1 MLRLILNKIQNTMK
15 IGILTLPLNSNYGG
29 VLQAFALQTILK
41 RMGHDVSEI
50 ELKKNLRW
58 QYPPLWKMPLSFGKR
73 FLFKYIVRR
82 KNQKIL
88 LERYERKIYPLLV
101 HDILEF
107 ISKYIRQFKVD
118 KFIDCKGKFDA
129 FVCGSDQIWR
139 YKYYPLFEGDI
150 ANVYLKFLG
159 DDSCKRIAYAAS
171 FGTDNWEYP
180 AKETAEC
187 KNWIQK
193 FDAVS
198 VREETGVKLCSTYYD
213 IKAKHVLD
221 PTMLLSKDDY
231 VDLIE
236 KSDVPKSKGN
246 LFCYI
251 LDNTDE
257 KMNVVKNIEKQRHL
271 SSFFMNGDCGNWTE
285 DLEKRIQPPVESWL
299 RAFYDSEFIVTD
311 SFHAC
316 VFSILFHK
324 QFLVIGN
331 KERGL
336 ARIYSLLSMFGLEDR
351 LTSDTDLDINRMKT
365 IDYDRV
371 DEILAKHREESR
383 TFLIQALTS

>member
-1 MLRLILNKIQNTMK
+1 MK

-29 VLQAFALQTILK
+29 VLQAYALQTVLK
-41 RMGHDVSEI
+41 RMGHDVLEV

-58 QYPPLWKMPLSFGKR
+58 QYPPLWKIPLSFGKR

-107 ISKYIRQFKVD
+107 ISKYIKQFKVD
-118 KFIDCKGKFDA
+118 KFIDCKGKFD
-129 FVCGSDQIWR
+129 VWICGSDQIWR
-139 YKYYPLFEGDI
+139 YKYYLFFEGDI

-251 LDNTDE
+251 LDNTNE

-271 SSFFMNGDCGNWTE
+271 SSFFMKGDCGNWTE

-351 LTSDTDLDINRMKT
+351 LTSDTGLDINRMKT

>member
-1 MLRLILNKIQNTMK
+1 MRYKNAMK

-29 VLQAFALQTILK
+29 VLQAYALQTVLK
-41 RMGHDVSEI
+41 RMGHDVLEV

-58 QYPPLWKMPLSFGKR
+58 QYPPLWKIPLSFGKR

-101 HDILEF
+101 HDILAF
-107 ISKYIRQFKVD
+107 ISKYIKQFKVD

-129 FVCGSDQIWR
+129 WICGSDQIWR

-193 FDAVS
+193 FDTVS
-198 VREETGVKLCSTYYD
+198 VRENTGVKLCSTYYD

-221 PTMLLSKDDY
+221 PTMLLSKEDY
-231 VDLIE
+231 VALIE

-351 LTSDTDLDINRMKT
+351 LTSDTGLDINRMKT

>member
-1 MLRLILNKIQNTMK
+1 MLRLVYNEILKTMK

-41 RMGHDVSEI
+41 RMGHDVLEV

-101 HDILEF
+101 HDIFDF
-107 ISKYIRQFKVD
+107 ISKYINQFKVD
-118 KFIDCKGKFDA
+118 KFIDCKGKFD
-129 FVCGSDQIWR
+129 VWICGSDQIWR
-139 YKYYPLFEGDI
+139 YKYYPFFEGDI

-351 LTSDTDLDINRMKT
+351 LTSDTGLDINRMKT

>member
-1 MLRLILNKIQNTMK
+1 MK

-29 VLQAFALQTILK
+29 VLQAYALQTVLK

-236 KSDVPKSKGN
+236 KSDVPTSKGN

-336 ARIYSLLSMFGLEDR
+336 ARIYSLLSMFGLKDR

>member
-1 MLRLILNKIQNTMK
+1 MK

-29 VLQAFALQTILK
+29 VLQAYALQTVLK
-41 RMGHDVSEI
+41 RMGHDVLEV

-58 QYPPLWKMPLSFGKR
+58 QYPPLWKIPLSFGKR

-107 ISKYIRQFKVD
+107 ISKYIKQFKVD

-159 DDSCKRIAYAAS
+159 DESCKRIAYAAS

-236 KSDVPKSKGN
+236 KSDVPKSTGN

-351 LTSDTDLDINRMKT
+351 LTSDTGLDINRMKT

>member
-1 MLRLILNKIQNTMK
+1 MKYKNAMK

-29 VLQAFALQTILK
+29 VLQAYALQTVLK
-41 RMGHDVSEI
+41 RMGHDVLEV

-107 ISKYIRQFKVD
+107 ISKYIKQFKVD

-139 YKYYPLFEGDI
+139 YKYYLFFEGDI

-236 KSDVPKSKGN
+236 KSDVPKSTGN

-351 LTSDTDLDINRMKT
+351 LTSDTGLDINRMKT

>member
-1 MLRLILNKIQNTMK
+1 MK

-29 VLQAFALQTILK
+29 VLQAYALQTVLK
-41 RMGHDVSEI
+41 RMGHDVLEV

-58 QYPPLWKMPLSFGKR
+58 QYPPLWKIPLSFGKR

-101 HDILEF
+101 HDILAF
-107 ISKYIRQFKVD
+107 ISKYIKQFKVD

-159 DDSCKRIAYAAS
+159 DESCKRIAYAAS

-198 VREETGVKLCSTYYD
+198 VRENTGVKLCSTYYD

-221 PTMLLSKDDY
+221 PTMLLSKEDY

-351 LTSDTDLDINRMKT
+351 LTSDTGLDINRMKT

>member
-1 MLRLILNKIQNTMK
+1 MK

-29 VLQAFALQTILK
+29 VLQAYALQTILK
-41 RMGHDVSEI
+41 RMGHDVLEV

-73 FLFKYIVRR
+73 FLLKYIVRR
-82 KNQKIL
+82 KNQKIF

-101 HDILEF
+101 HDIFDF
-107 ISKYIRQFKVD
+107 ISKYINQFKVD

-139 YKYYPLFEGDI
+139 YKYYPFFEGDI

>member
-1 MLRLILNKIQNTMK
+1 MK

-29 VLQAFALQTILK
+29 VLQAYALQTVLK
-41 RMGHDVSEI
+41 RMGHDVLEV

-58 QYPPLWKMPLSFGKR
+58 QYPPLWKIPLSFGKR

-101 HDILEF
+101 HDIFDF
-107 ISKYIRQFKVD
+107 ISKYINQFKVD
-118 KFIDCKGKFDA
+118 KFIDCKGKFD
-129 FVCGSDQIWR
+129 VWICGSDQIWR
-139 YKYYPLFEGDI
+139 YKYYPFFEGDI

-271 SSFFMNGDCGNWTE
+271 SPFFMNGDCGNWTE

-311 SFHAC
+311 SFHVC

-351 LTSDTDLDINRMKT
+351 LTSDTGLDINRMKT

-371 DEILAKHREESR
+371 DEILAKHREVSR

>member
-1 MLRLILNKIQNTMK
+1 MK

-29 VLQAFALQTILK
+29 VLQAYALQTVLK
-41 RMGHDVSEI
+41 RMGHDVLEV

-58 QYPPLWKMPLSFGKR
+58 QYPPLWKIPLSFGKR

-107 ISKYIRQFKVD
+107 ISKYIKQFKVD

-139 YKYYPLFEGDI
+139 YKYYLFFEGDI

-236 KSDVPKSKGN
+236 KSDVPKSTGN

-351 LTSDTDLDINRMKT
+351 LTSDTGLDINRMKT

>member
-1 MLRLILNKIQNTMK
+1 MK

-29 VLQAFALQTILK
+29 VLQAYALQTVLK
-41 RMGHDVSEI
+41 RMGHDVLEV

-58 QYPPLWKMPLSFGKR
+58 QYPPLWKIPLSFGKR

-107 ISKYIRQFKVD
+107 ISKYIKQFKVD

-139 YKYYPLFEGDI
+139 YKYYLFFEGDI

-236 KSDVPKSKGN
+236 KSDVPKSTGN

-351 LTSDTDLDINRMKT
+351 LTSDTGLDINRMKT

-383 TFLIQALTS
+383 TFLMQSLTL

>member
-1 MLRLILNKIQNTMK
+1 MKYKNAMK

-29 VLQAFALQTILK
+29 VLQAYALQTVLK
-41 RMGHDVSEI
+41 RMGHDVLEV

-101 HDILEF
+101 HDIFDF
-107 ISKYIRQFKVD
+107 ISKYINQFKVD
-118 KFIDCKGKFDA
+118 KFIDCKGKFD
-129 FVCGSDQIWR
+129 VWICGSDQIWR
-139 YKYYPLFEGDI
+139 YKYYPFFEGDI
-150 ANVYLKFLG
+150 ANVYLKFLC

-351 LTSDTDLDINRMKT
+351 LTSDTGLDINRMKT

>member
-1 MLRLILNKIQNTMK
+1 MK

-29 VLQAFALQTILK
+29 VLQAYALQTVLK
-41 RMGHDVSEI
+41 RMGHDVLEV

-82 KNQKIL
+82 KIQKIL

-107 ISKYIRQFKVD
+107 ISKYINQFKVD

-129 FVCGSDQIWR
+129 WICGSDQIWR

-193 FDAVS
+193 FDTVS
-198 VREETGVKLCSTYYD
+198 VRENTGVKLCSTYYD

-221 PTMLLSKDDY
+221 PTMLLSKEDY
-231 VDLIE
+231 VALIE

-351 LTSDTDLDINRMKT
+351 LTSDTGLDINRMKT

>member
-1 MLRLILNKIQNTMK
+1 MRYKNAMK

-29 VLQAFALQTILK
+29 VLQAYALQTVLK
-41 RMGHDVSEI
+41 RMGHDVLEV

-58 QYPPLWKMPLSFGKR
+58 QYPPLWKIPLSFGKR

-107 ISKYIRQFKVD
+107 ISKYIKQFKVD

-139 YKYYPLFEGDI
+139 YKYYLFFEGDI

-236 KSDVPKSKGN
+236 KSDVPKSTGN

-351 LTSDTDLDINRMKT
+351 LTSDTGLDINRMKT

>member
-1 MLRLILNKIQNTMK
+1 MK

-29 VLQAFALQTILK
+29 VLQAYALQTVLK
-41 RMGHDVSEI
+41 RMGHDVLEV

-107 ISKYIRQFKVD
+107 ISKYIKQFKVD
-118 KFIDCKGKFDA
+118 KLIDCKGKFDA

-331 KERGL
+331 KDRGL
-336 ARIYSLLSMFGLEDR
+336 ARIYSLLSMFGLKDR
-351 LTSDTDLDINRMKT
+351 LTSDTGLDINRMKT

>member
-1 MLRLILNKIQNTMK
+1 MKYKNAMK

-29 VLQAFALQTILK
+29 VLQAYALQTVLK
-41 RMGHDVSEI
+41 RMGHDVLEV

-58 QYPPLWKMPLSFGKR
+58 QYPPLWKIPLSFGKR

-101 HDILEF
+101 HDIFDF
-107 ISKYIRQFKVD
+107 ISKYINQFKVD
-118 KFIDCKGKFDA
+118 KFIDCKGKFD
-129 FVCGSDQIWR
+129 VWICGSDQIWR
-139 YKYYPLFEGDI
+139 YKYYTFFEGDI

-271 SSFFMNGDCGNWTE
+271 SSFFMKGDCGNWTE

-351 LTSDTDLDINRMKT
+351 LTSDTGLDINRMKT

>member
-1 MLRLILNKIQNTMK
+1 MK

-29 VLQAFALQTILK
+29 VLQAYALQTVLK
-41 RMGHDVSEI
+41 RMGHDVLEV

-73 FLFKYIVRR
+73 FLFKYIVRC

-107 ISKYIRQFKVD
+107 ISKYIKQFKVD

-139 YKYYPLFEGDI
+139 YKYYPFFEGDI

-159 DDSCKRIAYAAS
+159 DDSCKRIAYAVS

-198 VREETGVKLCSTYYD
+198 VREETGAKLCSTYYD

-231 VDLIE
+231 VALIE

-251 LDNTDE
+251 LDNTEE
-257 KMNVVKNIEKQRHL
+257 KMNVVKNIEKRRHL
-271 SSFFMNGDCGNWTE
+271 SSFFMNGDCGNLAE

-331 KERGL
+331 KDRGL
-336 ARIYSLLSMFGLEDR
+336 ARIHSLLSMFGLEDR
-351 LTSDTDLDINRMKT
+351 LTSDTGLDINRMKT

-371 DEILAKHREESR
+371 DGILAKHREDSR
-383 TFLIQALTS
+383 SFLIQALTS

>member
-1 MLRLILNKIQNTMK
+1 MK

-73 FLFKYIVRR
+73 FLLKYIVRR

-88 LERYERKIYPLLV
+88 LERYERKVYPLLV

-107 ISKYIRQFKVD
+107 ISKYIKQFKVD

-159 DDSCKRIAYAAS
+159 NDSCKRIAYAAS

-187 KNWIQK
+187 KKMIQK

-383 TFLIQALTS
+383 TFLVQALTS

>member
-1 MLRLILNKIQNTMK
+1 MPGLILNKIQNTMK

-29 VLQAFALQTILK
+29 VLQAYALQTILK
-41 RMGHDVSEI
+41 RMGHDVLEV

-107 ISKYIRQFKVD
+107 ISKYINQLKVD

-129 FVCGSDQIWR
+129 WICGSDQIWR
-139 YKYYPLFEGDI
+139 FKYYPLFEGDI

>member
-1 MLRLILNKIQNTMK
+1 MK

-41 RMGHDVSEI
+41 RMGHDVLEI

-107 ISKYIRQFKVD
+107 ISKYINQFKVD

-129 FVCGSDQIWR
+129 WICGSDQIWR

-193 FDAVS
+193 FDTVS
-198 VREETGVKLCSTYYD
+198 VRENTGVKLCSTYYD

-285 DLEKRIQPPVESWL
+285 DLEKRIQPPIESWL

-351 LTSDTDLDINRMKT
+351 LTSDTGLDINRMKT

>member
-1 MLRLILNKIQNTMK
+1 MK

-29 VLQAFALQTILK
+29 VLQAFALQTVLK
-41 RMGHDVSEI
+41 RMGHDVLEV

-107 ISKYIRQFKVD
+107 ISKYIKQFKVD

-139 YKYYPLFEGDI
+139 YKYYLFFEGDI

-236 KSDVPKSKGN
+236 KSDVPKSTGN

-351 LTSDTDLDINRMKT
+351 LTSDTGLDINRMKT

>member
-1 MLRLILNKIQNTMK
+1 MK

-73 FLFKYIVRR
+73 FLLKYIVRR

-88 LERYERKIYPLLV
+88 LERYERKVYPLLV

-107 ISKYIRQFKVD
+107 ISKYIKQFKVD

-129 FVCGSDQIWR
+129 WICGSDQIWR
-139 YKYYPLFEGDI
+139 YKYHPFFEGDI

-187 KNWIQK
+187 KKMIQK

-231 VDLIE
+231 VALIE

-251 LDNTDE
+251 LDNTEE

-271 SSFFMNGDCGNWTE
+271 SSFFMNGDCGNLAE

-331 KERGL
+331 KDRGL
-336 ARIYSLLSMFGLEDR
+336 ARIHSLLSMFGLEDR
-351 LTSDTDLDINRMKT
+351 LTSDTGLDINRIKT

>member
-1 MLRLILNKIQNTMK
+1 MK

-29 VLQAFALQTILK
+29 VLQAYALQTVLK
-41 RMGHDVSEI
+41 RMGHDVLEV

-107 ISKYIRQFKVD
+107 ISKYIKQFKVD

-139 YKYYPLFEGDI
+139 YKYYLFFEGDI

-257 KMNVVKNIEKQRHL
+257 KMNVVKNIEKQRYL

-351 LTSDTDLDINRMKT
+351 LTSDTGLDINRMKT

>member
-1 MLRLILNKIQNTMK
+1 MK

-107 ISKYIRQFKVD
+107 ISKYIKQFKVD

-139 YKYYPLFEGDI
+139 YKYYLLFEGDI

>member
-1 MLRLILNKIQNTMK
+1 MK

-29 VLQAFALQTILK
+29 VLQAYALQTVLK
-41 RMGHDVSEI
+41 RMGHDVLEV

-107 ISKYIRQFKVD
+107 ISKYIKQFKVD

-139 YKYYPLFEGDI
+139 YKYYLFFEGDI

-236 KSDVPKSKGN
+236 KSDVPKSTGN

-351 LTSDTDLDINRMKT
+351 LTSDTGLDINRMKT

>member
-1 MLRLILNKIQNTMK
+1 MRYKNAMK

-29 VLQAFALQTILK
+29 VLQAYALQTVLK
-41 RMGHDVSEI
+41 RMGHDVLEV

-58 QYPPLWKMPLSFGKR
+58 QYPPLWKIPLSFGKR

-107 ISKYIRQFKVD
+107 ISKYIKQFKVD

-139 YKYYPLFEGDI
+139 YKYYLFFEGDI

-351 LTSDTDLDINRMKT
+351 LTSDTGLDINRMKT

>member
-1 MLRLILNKIQNTMK
+1 MK

-29 VLQAFALQTILK
+29 VLQAYALQTVLK
-41 RMGHDVSEI
+41 RMGHDVLEV

-107 ISKYIRQFKVD
+107 ISKYIKQFKVD

-139 YKYYPLFEGDI
+139 YKYYLFFEGDI

-351 LTSDTDLDINRMKT
+351 LTSDTGLDINRMKT

>member
-1 MLRLILNKIQNTMK
+1 MK

-29 VLQAFALQTILK
+29 VLQAYALQTVLK
-41 RMGHDVSEI
+41 RMGHDVLEV

-107 ISKYIRQFKVD
+107 ISKYIKQFKVD

-193 FDAVS
+193 FDTVS
-198 VREETGVKLCSTYYD
+198 VRENTGVKLCSTYYD

-221 PTMLLSKDDY
+221 PTMLLSKEDY
-231 VDLIE
+231 VALIE

-351 LTSDTDLDINRMKT
+351 LTSDTGLDINRMKT

-371 DEILAKHREESR
+371 DEILAKHREGSR
-383 TFLIQALTS
+383 TFLIQSLTS

>member
-1 MLRLILNKIQNTMK
+1 MK

-29 VLQAFALQTILK
+29 VLQAYALQTILK
-41 RMGHDVSEI
+41 RMGHDVLEV

-107 ISKYIRQFKVD
+107 ISKYINQLKVD

-129 FVCGSDQIWR
+129 WICGSDQIWR
-139 YKYYPLFEGDI
+139 FKYYPLFEGDI

>member
-1 MLRLILNKIQNTMK
+1 MK

-41 RMGHDVSEI
+41 RMGHDVLEI

-88 LERYERKIYPLLV
+88 LERYERKVYPLLV

-107 ISKYIRQFKVD
+107 ISKYIKQFKVD
-118 KFIDCKGKFDA
+118 KLIDCKGNFDA

-139 YKYYPLFEGDI
+139 YKYYPFFEGDI

-171 FGTDNWEYP
+171 FGTENWEYP
-180 AKETAEC
+180 ANETSEC
-187 KNWIQK
+187 KRWIQK

-198 VREETGVKLCSTYYD
+198 VREDTGVKLCSTYYD

-271 SSFFMNGDCGNWTE
+271 SSFFMNGDCGNLAE

-331 KERGL
+331 KDRGL
-336 ARIYSLLSMFGLEDR
+336 ARIHSLLSMFGLEDR
-351 LTSDTDLDINRMKT
+351 LTSDTGLDINRMKT
-365 IDYDRV
+365 IDYERV
-371 DEILAKHREESR
+371 DEILAKYREDSR
-383 TFLIQALTS
+383 SFLIQALTS

>member
-1 MLRLILNKIQNTMK
+1 MKYKNAMK

-29 VLQAFALQTILK
+29 VLQAYALQTVLK
-41 RMGHDVSEI
+41 RMGHDVLEV

-58 QYPPLWKMPLSFGKR
+58 QYPPLWKIPLSFGKR

-107 ISKYIRQFKVD
+107 ISKYIKQFKVD

-139 YKYYPLFEGDI
+139 YKYYLFFEGDI

-351 LTSDTDLDINRMKT
+351 LTSDTGLDINRMKT

>member
-1 MLRLILNKIQNTMK
+1 MK

-29 VLQAFALQTILK
+29 VLQAFALQTVLK
-41 RMGHDVSEI
+41 RMGHDVLEV

-58 QYPPLWKMPLSFGKR
+58 QYPPLWKIPLSFGKR

-107 ISKYIRQFKVD
+107 ISKYIKQFKVD

-139 YKYYPLFEGDI
+139 YKYYLFFEGDI

-236 KSDVPKSKGN
+236 KSDVPKSTGN

-351 LTSDTDLDINRMKT
+351 LTSDTGLDINRMKT